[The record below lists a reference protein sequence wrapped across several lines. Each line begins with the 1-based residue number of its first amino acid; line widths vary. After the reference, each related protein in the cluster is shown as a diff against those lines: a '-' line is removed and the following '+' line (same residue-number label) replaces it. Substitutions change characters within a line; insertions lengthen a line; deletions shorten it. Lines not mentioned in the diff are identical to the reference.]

1 MKRSEI
7 EAHIKKW
14 EAADLAISQGKSYT
28 VDGLTYTRQDASA
41 IRDQLEYWRMR
52 LAMLLRAGRGFATFR
67 PVVSLDHWP
76 APWWHRT
83 WRGLW

>member
-1 MKRSEI
+1 MTRAEI

-83 WRGLW
+83 WRGRW